1 MMDGPCPPPS
11 FGCEGMPTTS
21 SANREPGSRPVQVL
35 LVEDEPEGLSV
46 LTGSIE
52 RLGNSGV
59 RVECAT
65 GLDTALTRLSRGGID
80 LVLLDLDLPD
90 ERDLGTF
97 ERVYAYV
104 PNLPIVVLARVGDEG
119 MALSM
124 VRAGAQDYL
133 VKGEVS
139 PDLLLR
145 SIRYAVERHR
155 LTSALRSL
163 SLIDDLTGLYNRRGF
178 SDLGE
183 QHLKFARRSARGVLL
198 VYLDVDD
205 LKTINDTLGHQ
216 MGDRALVRVADVL
229 RETFRQSDIIARI
242 GGDEFAVMA
251 LEASEENETQLL
263 DRLKRR
269 FREGNQEAGVPF
281 DLSVS
286 LGASRFPGDGTTRL
300 QDLLATVD
308 DAMYREKFRKKRSS
322 HREAHSKQMLL
333 DT

>member
-1 MMDGPCPPPS
+1 
-11 FGCEGMPTTS
+11 MPV
-21 SANREPGSRPVQVL
+21 RVL
-35 LVEDEPEGLSV
+35 LVEADPDGLMGLGDAMVQLGAAEVEVESASD
-46 LTGSIE
+46 LNKALE
-52 RLGNSGV
+52 RLSQGGV
-59 RVECAT
+59 
-65 GLDTALTRLSRGGID
+65 D
-80 LVLLDLDLPD
+80 LLLLDLDLPD
-90 ERDLGTF
+90 GEDLGTF
-97 ERVYAYV
+97 ERAHAFAPDV
-104 PNLPIVVLARVGDEG
+104 PIVVLTGIEDGD
-119 MALSM
+119 MAISM
-124 VRAGAQDYL
+124 VKSGAQDYL

-183 QHLKFARRSARGVLL
+183 QHLKLARRTARAVLL

-216 MGDRALVRVADVL
+216 MGVRALVRVADLL

-251 LEASEENETQLL
+251 LEASEQNEAQLL
-263 DRLKRR
+263 ERLRDRV
-269 FREGNQEAGVPF
+269 REVNQANGEPY

-286 LGASRFPGDGTTRL
+286 VGAARFTGEGPTRL
-300 QDLLATVD
+300 PDLLAEVD
-308 DAMYREKFRKKRSS
+308 QAMYREKWSKK
-322 HREAHSKQMLL
+322 L
-333 DT
+333 

>member
-1 MMDGPCPPPS
+1 M
-11 FGCEGMPTTS
+11 
-21 SANREPGSRPVQVL
+21 RPVRVL
-35 LVEDEPEGLSV
+35 LVEEDPEGLAGLGDAMTTLGEAEVDVESAPD
-46 LTGSIE
+46 LNQALE
-52 RLGNSGV
+52 RLSK
-59 RVECAT
+59 
-65 GLDTALTRLSRGGID
+65 GGID
-80 LVLLDLDLPD
+80 LLLLDLDVPD
-90 ERDLGTF
+90 SEDMGTF
-97 ERVYAYV
+97 ERAHAFAPDV
-104 PNLPIVVLARVGDEG
+104 PIVVLTGMEDQD

-124 VRAGAQDYL
+124 VKSGAQDYL

-183 QHLKFARRSARGVLL
+183 QHLRLARRTARAVLL
-198 VYLDVDD
+198 VYVDLDD

-216 MGDRALVRVADVL
+216 TGDRALTRVADLL

-251 LEASEENETQLL
+251 LEASEENEAQLL
-263 DRLKRR
+263 QRLRAR
-269 FREGNQEAGVPF
+269 VQEVNQENGEPY

-286 LGASRFPGDGTTRL
+286 VGAARFSGEGAARL
-300 QDLLATVD
+300 EDLLAEVD
-308 DAMYREKFRKKRSS
+308 EAMYQEKWSKKR
-322 HREAHSKQMLL
+322 KLP
-333 DT
+333 

>member
-1 MMDGPCPPPS
+1 MRPPPTTKREI
-11 FGCEGMPTTS
+11 GRMPV
-21 SANREPGSRPVQVL
+21 RVL
-35 LVEDEPEGLSV
+35 LVEADPDGLMGLGDAMIQLGAAEVEVESAPD
-46 LTGSIE
+46 LNKALE
-52 RLGNSGV
+52 RLSQGGV
-59 RVECAT
+59 
-65 GLDTALTRLSRGGID
+65 D
-80 LVLLDLDLPD
+80 LLLLDLDLPD
-90 ERDLGTF
+90 GEDLGTF
-97 ERVYAYV
+97 ERAHAFAPDV
-104 PNLPIVVLARVGDEG
+104 PIVVLTGIEDGD

-124 VRAGAQDYL
+124 VKSGAQDYL

-183 QHLKFARRSARGVLL
+183 QHLKLARRTARAVLL

-205 LKTINDTLGHQ
+205 LKTINDTMGHQ
-216 MGDRALVRVADVL
+216 MGDRALVRVADLL

-251 LEASEENETQLL
+251 LEASEQNEAQLL
-263 DRLKRR
+263 ERLRDRV
-269 FREGNQEAGVPF
+269 REVNQANGEPY

-286 LGASRFPGDGTTRL
+286 VGAARFTGEGPTRL
-300 QDLLATVD
+300 ADLLAEVD
-308 DAMYREKFRKKRSS
+308 QAMYREKWSKK
-322 HREAHSKQMLL
+322 L
-333 DT
+333 

>member
-1 MMDGPCPPPS
+1 
-11 FGCEGMPTTS
+11 MPV
-21 SANREPGSRPVQVL
+21 RVL
-35 LVEDEPEGLSV
+35 LVEADPDGLMGLGDAMIQLGAAEVEVESAPD
-46 LTGSIE
+46 LNKALE
-52 RLGNSGV
+52 RLSQGGV
-59 RVECAT
+59 
-65 GLDTALTRLSRGGID
+65 D
-80 LVLLDLDLPD
+80 LLLLDLDLPD
-90 ERDLGTF
+90 GEDLGTF
-97 ERVYAYV
+97 ERAHAFAPDV
-104 PNLPIVVLARVGDEG
+104 PIVVLTGIEDGD
-119 MALSM
+119 MAISM
-124 VRAGAQDYL
+124 VKSGAQDYL

-183 QHLKFARRSARGVLL
+183 QHLKLARRTARAVLL

-216 MGDRALVRVADVL
+216 MGDRALVRVADLL

-251 LEASEENETQLL
+251 LEASEQNEAQLL
-263 DRLKRR
+263 ERLRDRV
-269 FREGNQEAGVPF
+269 REVNQANGEPY

-286 LGASRFPGDGTTRL
+286 VGAARFTGEGPTRL
-300 QDLLATVD
+300 ADLLAEVD
-308 DAMYREKFRKKRSS
+308 QAMYREKWSKK
-322 HREAHSKQMLL
+322 L
-333 DT
+333 